1 MKKELIY
8 IGSVNKALKAKEILR
23 KNGISSKIER
33 GMRSSSEGCGYSVL
47 VVDGSESKAK
57 EILIENGILNSIE
70 SWYYGLLW

>member
-8 IGSVNKALKAKEILR
+8 IGSVNKALKAKEVLR

-57 EILIENGILNSIE
+57 EILIENGILSSIE
-70 SWYYGLLW
+70 SWYYDLLW